1 MNFAAIFLL
10 TIAAPVFALLPSY
23 KAERLR
29 ELQGQ
34 GRVIVVQFNS
44 QTCALCR
51 QQEEVLDRLGK
62 EADRGGAIFLQADY
76 DMEEGLRQLWRV
88 SAPSTLVVF
97 RGADLL
103 DRSTGLLSED
113 DIRAFVRDAVARSRG
128 RPRPRTP
135 RTVRPKR

>member
-1 MNFAAIFLL
+1 MRSAALL
-10 TIAAPVFALLPSY
+10 LLALAAPVSALLPAY

-34 GRVIVVQFNS
+34 GRVVVIQFTS

-51 QQEEVLDRLGK
+51 QQEEILDRLGK
-62 EADRGGAIFLQADY
+62 ETDKSAPIYLQADY
-76 DMEEGLRQLWRV
+76 DLEEGLRQLWRV

-113 DIRAFVRDAVARSRG
+113 DVRAFVRDTVARSRG
-128 RPRPRTP
+128 RPSARVP